1 VKSLNSTT
9 LGIILLVIGL
19 AIGAGIGYLASPHQG
34 GSVTNTQTTA
44 QNSTIEIPIGIEVSL
59 SGSLQG
65 YGPLYR
71 TAAQLA
77 ESDVNNY
84 FSQIGSNYRVKLYFE
99 DDKSTPDGALSA
111 AQTLAARGIKILFTY
126 TSSATSAVM
135 QFASQNDMIV
145 ISYASTAPQLAIPDN
160 VFRLETPDTRQAR
173 AIADLMWYQG
183 IRNVVII
190 YRGDDWGDGL
200 FNATRQNFV
209 SKGGNIV
216 GSIRYDPNAKDY
228 SAEVQNLANLV
239 SSVQNKSSLA
249 ILALSFPGDFISIF
263 NAAKNYP
270 VLMSVRWY
278 GSDGTVNDVQVRDVI
293 GQDIVNSGV
302 GYINVAYSVPYNELQ
317 DSFAAR
323 YQNLTGNRPSGATLA
338 LYDGIWAIALTAA
351 QTGTTS
357 GKVLTK
363 AFPLFADHYFG
374 LSGWLKFDEN
384 GDRKYGSYSYVE
396 LQRDSTGKVVWT
408 VIGNFDP
415 ITGTVTLNS

>member
-1 VKSLNSTT
+1 MKGIT
-9 LGIILLVIGL
+9 LGIVLLVVGL
-19 AIGAGIGYLASPHQG
+19 VAGLGVGYAAFSHQTASPT
-34 GSVTNTQTTA
+34 STTTSNT
-44 QNSTIEIPIGIEVSL
+44 TIEIPIGVEVSL

-77 ESDVNNY
+77 ESDVNSY
-84 FSQIGSNYRVKLYFE
+84 LSQIGSKYRVKLYFE
-99 DDKSTPDGALSA
+99 DDKSTPDGALAA

-135 QFASQNDMIV
+135 QFSRQNDMIV

-160 VFRLETPDTRQAR
+160 VFRLETPDTGQAR
-173 AIADLMWYQG
+173 AIASLMWLQG
-183 IRNVVII
+183 IRNVAII

-209 SKGGNIV
+209 ALGGTII

-228 SAEVQNLANLV
+228 SAEVQNLANLI
-239 SSVQNKSSLA
+239 SSSQNRTSTA
-249 ILALSFPGDFISIF
+249 VLALSFPGDFIAIF

-302 GYINVAYSVPYNELQ
+302 GYINVAYTVPYNELQ
-317 DSFAAR
+317 DSFIAR
-323 YQNLTGNRPSGATLA
+323 YENLTGNRPSGATFA
-338 LYDGIWAIALTAA
+338 LYDGIWAIALTVV

-357 GKVLTK
+357 GSVLTK
-363 AFPLFADHYFG
+363 AFPLFAQHYFG
-374 LSGWLKFDEN
+374 LSGWLKFDQN
-384 GDRKYGSYSYVE
+384 GDRQYGAYSYVE
-396 LQRDSTGKVVWT
+396 LQKDNSGKVIWNVVGT
-408 VIGNFDP
+408 FDP

>member
-1 VKSLNSTT
+1 MNAT
-9 LGIILLVIGL
+9 LVGIVFLIVGL
-19 AIGAGIGYLASPHQG
+19 AAGAGLGYMIAPHQSSG
-34 GSVTNTQTTA
+34 ASGTTTA
-44 QNSTIEIPIGIEVSL
+44 QNATIEIPIGVEVSL

-77 ESDVNNY
+77 ESDVNAY
-84 FSQIGSNYRVKLYFE
+84 LSQIGSRYRVKLYFE
-99 DDKSTPDGALSA
+99 DDKSTPDGALAA
-111 AQTLAARGIKILFTY
+111 AQTFTAKGIKILFTY

-135 QFASQNDMIV
+135 QFSQQNDMIV

-160 VFRLETPDTRQAR
+160 VFRLETPDTGQAK
-173 AIADLMWYQG
+173 AIAYLMWNQG
-183 IRNVVII
+183 IRNIVII

-200 FNATRQNFV
+200 FNATKQNFLAL
-209 SKGGNIV
+209 GGNVI

-239 SSVQNKSSLA
+239 SSFSNRTSLG

-270 VLMSVRWY
+270 VLMSVKWY

-302 GYINVAYSVPYNELQ
+302 GYINVAYTVPHNELQ
-317 DSFAAR
+317 DSFIAR
-323 YQNLTGNRPSGATLA
+323 YYNLTGNMPSGATFA
-338 LYDGIWAIALTAA
+338 LYDGIWAIALTVV

-357 GKVLTK
+357 GKVLTQ
-363 AFPLFADHYFG
+363 AFPLFAQHYFG
-374 LSGWLKFDEN
+374 LSGWLKFDQN
-384 GDRKYGSYSYVE
+384 GDRQYGAYAYEE
-396 LQRDSTGKVVWT
+396 LQRDSGGKIAWVT
-408 VIGNFDP
+408 VGSFDP
-415 ITGTVTLNS
+415 VTNTVTLTS